1 MKTSTFQRPV
11 LAVGIA
17 AALTLAAGSLPAQD
31 ATGAQSTIASQA
43 APQLS
48 PVAGQVLQLF
58 KANVGEAT
66 IVAFVEN
73 SQGDCALDAAQI
85 IYLKQQGVS
94 DNVINA
100 MIKHGNRPGANPP
113 VVTKAVTRTYSI
125 ARSPKGASQATA
137 ESPTNCT
144 VTTTATVAPAP
155 VYYYP
160 YPYYP
165 YYYPYYDYWWPP
177 VGISFGWGGRWG
189 GGWHGGGSSGGWHG
203 GGHR

>member
-1 MKTSTFQRPV
+1 MKTSIFQRPI

-17 AALTLAAGSLPAQD
+17 TALILAAGTLPAQNT
-31 ATGAQSTIASQA
+31 TGGQNTVASQTV
-43 APQLS
+43 PQLS
-48 PVAGQVLQLF
+48 SVAAQVLQLS

-66 IVAFVEN
+66 IIAFVQN

-94 DNVINA
+94 ENVINA
-100 MIKHGNRPGANPP
+100 MIKRGNRPVANPP
-113 VVTKAVTRTYSI
+113 VATKTVTRTYTI
-125 ARSPKGASQATA
+125 ARSPKGASEATS

-144 VTTTATVAPAP
+144 VTTIATVQPAP

-165 YYYPYYDYWWPP
+165 YYYYPYYGYWWPP
-177 VGISFGWGGRWG
+177 VSFSFGWGGRWG
-189 GGWHGGGSSGGWHG
+189 GGWHGGF
-203 GGHR
+203 HR